1 MRFKVLLHHVKEA
14 RIQIRCEASILNIYK
29 RDRLEEIFV
38 KTHSAENLATP
49 QNDNSSG
56 TFSQANTTTKPIIMN
71 IIYSALIILAFE
83 SIVMRH
89 EYN

>member
-49 QNDNSSG
+49 QNDNSSE
-56 TFSQANTTTKPIIMN
+56 ANTTTKPIIMN